1 MDRSV
6 ASLLDRIHEQYE
18 RWRTGPPLDGA
29 ELARF
34 FNAVGRTAAV
44 IGRSDIAAEA
54 ERLIHRLNGQTKRQ
68 WTAEEALMEMVP
80 LLRCFYEAGEAAFAT
95 IPSSHRQGPKAAILL
110 CGNDPLFFA
119 YVRGALQTVPWCFTT
134 TPSLEQAAASMFRL
148 SPDCII
154 VSVKEGEW
162 ENPDLTVLLERAGQR
177 PYLPVVIVR
186 RDEGKEG
193 RLKGYELGADD
204 VITTPAADE
213 LFVRVRRLIEKKRK
227 IDDLV
232 LIDELT
238 GVYNR
243 KYLPRVYARLRSDL
257 ERYGAPSCLALL
269 DLDHFKQVND
279 RFGHLAGDAVLQK
292 LAAFLRQHT
301 RGVDTV
307 VRLGGEEFVVWL
319 AKTSKSE
326 ARAVL
331 ERLQRQ
337 FAAEKVEADG
347 ALLSCTFS
355 AGLVECD
362 EPDRPLDYW
371 LRLADKALYAAKRGG
386 GNRIEEAARE
396 KSGFSDEAPSQAS
409 TDRRRWA
416 IAIVDDDELVRMMI
430 ADLVRK
436 LVNEQGRKADIYE
449 FGDGLSFLESP
460 FYQSGRQSVVI
471 LDRVMPKMDGLEV
484 LNRLRQE
491 RKPYKVMMLT
501 SRQDERDIVHAL
513 EQGADEYVTKPFK
526 WLELEARLRRLL
538 KELDA

>member
-119 YVRGALQTVPWCFTT
+119 YVRGALQTVPWLFTT
-134 TPSLEQAAASMFRL
+134 ILSLEQAAASMFRL
-148 SPDCII
+148 SSDCII

-177 PYLPVVIVR
+177 PSLPVVIVR

-213 LFVRVRRLIEKKRK
+213 LFVRVRRLVEKKRK

-243 KYLPRVYARLRSDL
+243 KYLPQVYVRLRSEL
-257 ERYGAPSCLALL
+257 ERSGTPSCLALL
-269 DLDHFKQVND
+269 DLDHFKQIND

-331 ERLQRQ
+331 ERLRRQ
-337 FAAEKVEADG
+337 FAAETIDADG
-347 ALLSCTFS
+347 ERLSCTFS
-355 AGLVECD
+355 AGLVEFCD
-362 EPDRPLDYW
+362 PDQPLDYW
-371 LRLADKALYAAKRGG
+371 LRVADRALYAAKRGG
-386 GNRIEEAARE
+386 GNRIEEAACE
-396 KSGFSDEAPSQAS
+396 GSEFLDEDVRPTQ
-409 TDRRRWA
+409 TDQQRWSV
-416 IAIVDDDELVRMMI
+416 AIVDDDELVRVMI

-436 LVNEQGRKADIYE
+436 LAAEQERQADIYE
-449 FGDGLSFLESP
+449 FDDGLSFLESP
-460 FYQSGRQSVVI
+460 LYESGRHSVVI
-471 LDRVMPKMDGLEV
+471 LDRVMPRMDGLEV
-484 LNRLRQE
+484 LHRLRQE
-491 RKPYKVMMLT
+491 RKPCKVMMLT
-501 SRQDERDIVHAL
+501 SRQDERDIAHAL
-513 EQGADEYVTKPFK
+513 NRGADEYVTKPFK
-526 WLELEARLRRLL
+526 WFELEARLRRLL

>member
-18 RWRTGPPLDGA
+18 RWRAWPPLDGA

-44 IGRSDIAAEA
+44 IGRSHIAAEA
-54 ERLIHRLNGQTKRQ
+54 ERLIHRLNGQTERQ

-80 LLRCFYEAGEAAFAT
+80 LLRCLYETGEAASAI
-95 IPSSHRQGPKAAILL
+95 IPSSHRQGPEAAILL

-119 YVRGALQTVPWCFTT
+119 YVRGALPTVPWRFATL
-134 TPSLEQAAASMFRL
+134 PSLEEAAASMFHFH
-148 SPDCII
+148 PDCII
-154 VSVKEGEW
+154 VSVKEKDW
-162 ENPDLTVLLERAGQR
+162 ENPALAALLERAGQHS
-177 PYLPVVIVR
+177 YLPVVLVS
-186 RDEGKEG
+186 RDERKAM
-193 RLKGYELGADD
+193 RVKGYDLGADA
-204 VITTPAADE
+204 VIAASAVDE
-213 LFVRVRRLIEKKRK
+213 LFVRVRRLIEKKKRM
-227 IDDLV
+227 DGVV

-257 ERYGAPSCLALL
+257 ERSGAPSCLALL

-279 RFGHLAGDAVLQK
+279 RFGHLAGDAVLRK

-301 RGVDTV
+301 RGTDTV
-307 VRLGGEEFVVWL
+307 IRFGGEEFVVWL

-331 ERLQRQ
+331 ERLRRH

-347 ALLSCTFS
+347 AVLLCTFS
-355 AGLVECD
+355 AGLVECHD
-362 EPDRPLDYW
+362 PDQPLDHW
-371 LRLADKALYAAKRGG
+371 LRLADKALYAAKRSG
-386 GNRIEEAARE
+386 GNRIEEAVRE
-396 KSGFSDEAPSQAS
+396 ENGSSDEALRQAP
-409 TDRRRWA
+409 TDRRRWRV
-416 IAIVDDDELVRMMI
+416 AIVDDDELVRMMI

-436 LVNEQGRKADIYE
+436 LANEQGREVDIDE
-449 FGDGLSFLESP
+449 FRDGLSFLESP
-460 FYQSGRQSVVI
+460 FYESGRRSVVI
-471 LDRVMPKMDGLEV
+471 LDRVMPKMDSLE
-484 LNRLRQE
+484 LLYRLRQE

-501 SRQDERDIVHAL
+501 SRQDERDIAHAL
-513 EQGADEYVTKPFK
+513 DRGVDEYVTKPFK